1 MKELGERRERAQQ
14 RHGRSL
20 ARRRR
25 RGQFRRRE
33 LSQLQERFLEGD
45 EDRLNLCIE
54 GVRFELVAVAARDRM
69 EDGEQSTHLGV
80 VARRRARRS
89 AQLADK
95 LAEQRRPALGKVFRS
110 DTAHGRRELRLQL
123 GRDHEEEAEKP
134 VLALRL
140 RRFRDRIRRLVLGRP
155 VGLDEVFEED
165 GSRLPDGEV
174 DGLLREELEHRE
186 HALGPDLGGCELG
199 LGCDAQGQ
207 SERRTRRLSVT
218 LGREASRDKA
228 RFVVAPARR
237 AARSGCNVV

>member
-1 MKELGERRERAQQ
+1 
-14 RHGRSL
+14 
-20 ARRRR
+20 
-25 RGQFRRRE
+25 
-33 LSQLQERFLEGD
+33 
-45 EDRLNLCIE
+45 
-54 GVRFELVAVAARDRM
+54 M
-69 EDGEQSTHLGV
+69 EDGEQSAHLGV

-95 LAEQRRPALGKVFRS
+95 LAEQRRPALREVFRR

-123 GRDHEEEAEKP
+123 GRDHEEEAKQP

-140 RRFRDRIRRLVLGRP
+140 RRFRDRISRLVLGRP
-155 VGLDEVFEED
+155 VGLDKVFEED

-186 HALGPDLGGCELG
+186 HALGPNLGGCELG

-218 LGREASRDKA
+218 FERQRGQQGLRA